1 MGWLKKFNINFK
13 KNVER
18 SKANIFSLTS
28 FRESAQQ
35 TADDICIL
43 RKKKKN
49 YALSGMGMGIRSS
62 PENNH
67 DEQRN

>member
-1 MGWLKKFNINFK
+1 MLNNQRQIF
-13 KNVER
+13 
-18 SKANIFSLTS
+18 FSLTS

-43 RKKKKN
+43 RKKKN

>member
-1 MGWLKKFNINFK
+1 MAEKVQYKFK
-13 KNVER
+13 KNVEQ

-35 TADDICIL
+35 TTDDICIL
-43 RKKKKN
+43 REKKN

-62 PENNH
+62 PENSH
-67 DEQRN
+67 DEKRN

>member
-1 MGWLKKFNINFK
+1 MAEKVQYKFL
-13 KNVER
+13 KNVEQ

-43 RKKKKN
+43 RRKKN
-49 YALSGMGMGIRSS
+49 YALSGMGIRSS
-62 PENNH
+62 RQNNH

>member
-1 MGWLKKFNINFK
+1 MGWLKKLNINFK

-43 RKKKKN
+43 RKKKN
-49 YALSGMGMGIRSS
+49 YAFSGVGMGTRSG